1 MGEVRT
7 ALAQSTCMK
16 LQEAAFGGDMN
27 FIYLQLITM
36 QQKDQGDQWPL

>member
-16 LQEAAFGGDMN
+16 LQEAAFGSEMN
-27 FIYLQLITM
+27 FIYLHLNTM
-36 QQKDQGDQWPL
+36 QQKDQGEE